1 MSKAF
6 TREDDDGGTA
16 LPARSSALV
25 PTERFHLTREGARQ
39 LQGHPEAQVRAALDL
54 ADILDP
60 ATPAERALLGVI
72 VHARNASGEERAI
85 RLVSH
90 EEQLLLGEGCSPRSP
105 LGRALLGA
113 EVGDVREI
121 VTPRGREELE
131 ILALATDVTLTKK
144 SAAVKKPATT
154 AKRAVAAAKP
164 KTPAAK
170 KAPATKS
177 LAKAKGKA
185 KPPPAK
191 SGTSSTSAKKSP
203 SKTSARRARAA
214 S

>member
-16 LPARSSALV
+16 LPVRSSALV

-39 LQGHPEAQVRAALDL
+39 LQAHPEAHVRAALDL

-72 VHARNASGEERAI
+72 VHARNASGEQRAI

-131 ILALATDVTLTKK
+131 VLELSTDVILKKTK
-144 SAAVKKPATT
+144 SVVKKATS
-154 AKRAVAAAKP
+154 
-164 KTPAAK
+164 KTPAK
-170 KAPATKS
+170 KTAAKS
-177 LAKAKGKA
+177 LAKTKTNTRTKA
-185 KPPPAK
+185 KAPMAK
-191 SGTSSTSAKKSP
+191 AKIVKSAKKP
-203 SKTSARRARAA
+203 SKSVASARRTRAA

>member
-16 LPARSSALV
+16 LPVRSSALV

-39 LQGHPEAQVRAALDL
+39 LQAHPEAHVRAALEL

-72 VHARNASGEERAI
+72 VHARNANGDERAI

-113 EVGDVREI
+113 EGGDVREI

-131 ILALATDVTLTKK
+131 VLELATDVVPAKK
-144 SAAVKKPATT
+144 SAVKKPV
-154 AKRAVAAAKP
+154 AKK
-164 KTPAAK
+164 PAAK
-170 KAPATKS
+170 LAKTNAPAAKTAKS
-177 LAKAKGKA
+177 TAKKPGKA
-185 KPPPAK
+185 VA
-191 SGTSSTSAKKSP
+191 ST
-203 SKTSARRARAA
+203 RRTRAA

>member
-16 LPARSSALV
+16 LPVRSSALV

-39 LQGHPEAQVRAALDL
+39 LQAHPEAHVRAALDL

-72 VHARNASGEERAI
+72 VHARNASGERGLHPSPS
-85 RLVSH
+85 RS
-90 EEQLLLGEGCSPRSP
+90 CSSCDTRRIARCSP

-131 ILALATDVTLTKK
+131 VLELSTDVILKKTK
-144 SAAVKKPATT
+144 SVVKKATS
-154 AKRAVAAAKP
+154 
-164 KTPAAK
+164 KTPAK
-170 KAPATKS
+170 KTAAKS
-177 LAKAKGKA
+177 LAKTKTNTRTKA
-185 KPPPAK
+185 KAPMAK
-191 SGTSSTSAKKSP
+191 AKIVKSAKKP
-203 SKTSARRARAA
+203 SKSVASARRTRAA